1 MTIPKKI
8 VPNSEVKKWSDL
20 GWIFSAPAFTLGHS
34 VMVWLSD
41 DKPREP
47 AE

>member
-8 VPNSEVKKWSDL
+8 VPNSDVKKWSDL
-20 GWIFSAPAFTLGHS
+20 GWRFSESAVTKGHS
-34 VMVWLSD
+34 VMVWLGNH
-41 DKPREP
+41 KPREP